1 MTLIEAFNLAKE
13 HGVSAAML
21 HPLLVLIEDSPLCP
35 TDLCARTG
43 NTAAAMTG
51 MVDRMVERGWADRLP
66 SKGDRRKTYL
76 IPSKKAFEI
85 FTPMLEAQ
93 P

>member
-1 MTLIEAFNLAKE
+1 
-13 HGVSAAML
+13 
-21 HPLLVLIEDSPLCP
+21 
-35 TDLCARTG
+35 
-43 NTAAAMTG
+43 